1 MERNIMKLKLS
12 WIAVYPGDDSST
24 SSDGKV
30 TVMSTIAGKMLRMYT
45 LQHWLRSFTLLTL
58 GPLIKYTKL
67 TLTTSLSNHLWT
79 VMPGRHSLEGG

>member
-1 MERNIMKLKLS
+1 MERNIMMLKPS
-12 WIAVYPGDDSST
+12 WIAAYPGDDSST

-30 TVMSTIAGKMLRMYT
+30 TVMSTIAGKTLRMYT

-58 GPLIKYTKL
+58 VPLVKYAKL

-79 VMPGRHSLEGG
+79 VVPSRHSLEEG